1 MKAEDLFSDIKLKQ
15 FGKDYVEILTKY
27 LIQNRKNSTGRLI
40 DSINA
45 NITKEAEQINII
57 IKSDDYL
64 TFVDKG
70 RKSGSYPPINKIAQW
85 ARIKGISPN
94 AVFPIARKIFRF
106 GIKPT
111 NVIDKT
117 VTTITSL
124 RFVNEIEKEV
134 AKNVELIIKEKLEQ

>member
-15 FGKDYVEILTKY
+15 FGKDYVDILTKY
-27 LIQNRKNSTGRLI
+27 LIQSRKKSTGRLLN
-40 DSINA
+40 SINS

-64 TFVDKG
+64 EFVDKG
-70 RKSGSYPPINKIAQW
+70 RKPGSYPPISKITQW
-85 ARIKGISPN
+85 ARVKGISPN
-94 AVFPIARKIFRF
+94 AVFPIARKIFKF

-117 VTTITSL
+117 ITTITSL
-124 RFVNEIEKEV
+124 QFINEIEKEV